1 MRATLVATLISI
13 PANLGYA
20 ALALLVGLE
29 SSGLPVP
36 GETALLAAGVLASK
50 GKLSIELVIAIAAAA
65 AIVGDNVGYWIGR
78 KGGRK
83 LLEAR
88 GPLRKY
94 RLKVLEHGQ
103 PFFERHGAKS
113 VFLGRWFAGLRIAA
127 AWLAGINH
135 MRWRDFLF
143 WNAAGGVAW
152 ALSVGLL
159 AYALGP
165 TAEKLFKTF
174 GIAGAGLVIA
184 ILAGLFAWR
193 HFRYGSPAR
202 PR

>member
-1 MRATLVATLISI
+1 MSAAVAYRCSRPCAI
-13 PANLGYA
+13 
-20 ALALLVGLE
+20 ALLNTA
-29 SSGLPVP
+29 STSGP
-36 GETALLAAGVLASK
+36 
-50 GKLSIELVIAIAAAA
+50 I
-65 AIVGDNVGYWIGR
+65 
-78 KGGRK
+78 
-83 LLEAR
+83 
-88 GPLRKY
+88 
-94 RLKVLEHGQ
+94 
-103 PFFERHGAKS
+103 
-113 VFLGRWFAGLRIAA
+113 AGL